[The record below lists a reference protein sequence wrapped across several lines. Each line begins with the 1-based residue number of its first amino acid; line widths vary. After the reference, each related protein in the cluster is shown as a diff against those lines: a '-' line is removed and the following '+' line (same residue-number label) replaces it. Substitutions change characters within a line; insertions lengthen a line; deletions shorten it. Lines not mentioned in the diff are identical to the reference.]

1 MKGAIPGASRTGRT
15 VVFVLLGL
23 ILGGFIGEIL
33 AVGSAHL
40 GEISGAGRENVVYLL
55 LSKFLAVDA
64 GFGLPPSSEFVI
76 DLFIIKIRLGFAFK
90 LNIGC
95 VPGLLL
101 SLYLEKWSR

>member
-1 MKGAIPGASRTGRT
+1 MKANLPGSPRVGRT
-15 VVFVLLGL
+15 IVFVLLGL
-23 ILGGFIGEIL
+23 VVGGFIGEIL

-55 LSKFLAVDA
+55 LSRFGAVDA

-76 DLFIIKIRLGFAFK
+76 DLFIVKVKLGIAFK

-95 VPGLLL
+95 IPGLLL

>member
-1 MKGAIPGASRTGRT
+1 MKSSPPGSSRTGRT
-15 VVFVLLGL
+15 VIFVLLGL
-23 ILGGFIGEIL
+23 ILGGFLGEVL

-64 GFGLPPSSEFVI
+64 GFGLPPSSDFVL
-76 DLFIIKIRLGFAFK
+76 DLFIVKIRLGFAFK

-95 VPGLLL
+95 IPGLLL

>member
-1 MKGAIPGASRTGRT
+1 M
-15 VVFVLLGL
+15 FVLLGL
-23 ILGGFIGEIL
+23 ILGGFIGEVL

-40 GEISGAGRENVVYLL
+40 GEVLGAGRENVVYLL
-55 LSKFLAVDA
+55 LSKFMAIDA

-95 VPGLLL
+95 LPGLLL